1 MTSERLLVGVLW
13 ALPACVIHESG
24 TAVQIDLSVESAI
37 SLSLGPTVRLTDGVL
52 LLQEVHLEPCPS
64 ASAAVWRVLSPVS
77 TAYAHSG
84 PPPSIGAEGQPM
96 PLLVPAL
103 TPVELH
109 PVVGRYCGV
118 TPLFAP
124 SAQAPTL
131 RLTLEVDTPAH
142 TVRIESPAWV
152 RPELLLS
159 APLELSA
166 ERPEAQIILEV
177 DGARWLE
184 GLDLTG
190 TSPEVLGAALVERFG
205 AALSARVQERAP

>member
-1 MTSERLLVGVLW
+1 MISERLVLGLLW

-24 TAVQIDLSVESAI
+24 TLVQIDLSAERAI
-37 SLSLGPTVRLTDGVL
+37 ALSLGPTVRLTDGVL
-52 LLQEVHLEPCPS
+52 LLQEVHLEPCPD
-64 ASAAVWRVLSPVS
+64 AAAAVWRALAPVS

-84 PPPSIGAEGQPM
+84 PPPSIGPAGQAM
-96 PLLVPAL
+96 PLFVPAL

-109 PVVGRYCGV
+109 PAVGRYCGV

-131 RLTLEVDTPAH
+131 QLTLEVDTPAQ

-152 RPELLLS
+152 RPQLELNP
-159 APLELSA
+159 PLELSA
-166 ERPEAQIILEV
+166 DRPEAQIVLEV
-177 DGARWLE
+177 DGPRWLE

-190 TSPEVLGAALVERFG
+190 TSTDVLGAALVERFG
-205 AALSARVQERAP
+205 RALLARVQEPTP

>member
-1 MTSERLLVGVLW
+1 MTSERLFVGVLW

-24 TAVQIDLSVESAI
+24 TAVQIDLSAESAI
-37 SLSLGPTVRLTDGVL
+37 ALSLGPTVRLTDGVL

-64 ASAAVWRVLSPVS
+64 AAPSVWRSLAPVS
-77 TAYAHSG
+77 TAFAHSG
-84 PPPSIGAEGQPM
+84 APPSIGAAGQPM
-96 PLLVPAL
+96 PLFVPAL

-109 PVVGRYCGV
+109 PAVGTYCGV

-124 SAQAPTL
+124 SVQAPTL
-131 RLTLEVDTPAH
+131 QLTLEVDTPAQ

-190 TSPEVLGAALVERFG
+190 TGPEVLGAALVERFG